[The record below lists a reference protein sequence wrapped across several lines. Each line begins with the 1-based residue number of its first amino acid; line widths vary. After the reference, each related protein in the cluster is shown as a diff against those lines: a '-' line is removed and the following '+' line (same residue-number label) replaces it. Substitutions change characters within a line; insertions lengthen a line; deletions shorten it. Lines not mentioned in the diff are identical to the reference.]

1 MRGRTVIILINKR
14 ECVLGCL
21 LLCLGAGSA
30 AATDIKNDPPTH
42 EYSVRVDADLD
53 RLEVRADFAFPVY
66 RVRAR
71 SSDARNYVENLE
83 SCDGQPLRVRYRHLE
98 LPAGGIRCF
107 RYEVRLRAAAA
118 RDRRNS
124 SLHRDNLLASPSIWL
139 WRPPLDERSDLRV
152 RFDVPPPVRISAPW
166 QPLDETGLE
175 YRIPTS
181 PENASA
187 AVAFGEFVDA
197 HPEIPGATL
206 RVAVMRPWRGG
217 VRHELVD
224 WAAEAA
230 RNVSLSYGR
239 LPNPSPHVVVVPIDS
254 SRNGSPVPF
263 GRVIRDGGESVEL
276 FVRRNASMASLRADW
291 TATHEFSHLMLPYL
305 GSRHRWISEGFAQ
318 YLQNVLLAR
327 SGTYTAELAWQKLY
341 EGFRRGEASRP
352 ELSPI
357 EAAASRARGSTMK
370 VYWSGAVL
378 ALEADVE
385 LRRSSGGEQSLDSVL
400 EAFMRC
406 CLPAK
411 RRWRGTELLEKL
423 DELAGRPVFMP
434 LYHRYGD
441 RAGFPDHEPLF
452 AELGIEIVRNRVV
465 FDDDA
470 PLASIRRAM
479 FAPRTPEQAARRLGV
494 DPPAGDDQP
503 AAGPSPDKESSSS
516 RSSQRSTIG

>member
-1 MRGRTVIILINKR
+1 
-14 ECVLGCL
+14 
-21 LLCLGAGSA
+21 
-30 AATDIKNDPPTH
+30 
-42 EYSVRVDADLD
+42 VRVHADLD

-71 SSDARNYVENLE
+71 SSAARNYIENLRN
-83 SCDGQPLRVRYRHLE
+83 CDGEALRTRYRHVT
-98 LPAGGIRCF
+98 LPRGGVRCL
-107 RYEVRLRAAAA
+107 RYEIRLRAAAA
-118 RDRRNS
+118 RDRRNT

-139 WRPPLDERSDLRV
+139 LRPPLDEHSELHVYFEAPPPLRV
-152 RFDVPPPVRISAPW
+152 SAPW
-166 QPLDETGLE
+166 QPLDDAGFR

-181 PENASA
+181 PENAGA

-206 RVAVMRPWRGG
+206 RVALMRPWRGR

-254 SRNGSPVPF
+254 SRLGSPVPF

-327 SGTYTAELAWQKLY
+327 SGTYTAERAWQKLY

-385 LRRSSGGEQSLDSVL
+385 LRRRSGGEQSLDTVL

-423 DELAGRPVFMP
+423 DELAGTPVFMP
-434 LYHRYGD
+434 LYDRYGD
-441 RAGFPDHEPLF
+441 RAGFPDHEPVF
-452 AELGIEIVRNRVV
+452 AELGIAVVRNRVV
-465 FDDDA
+465 FEDEA

-479 FAPRTPEQAARRLGV
+479 LAPRTPEQAARLLEQV
-494 DPPAGDDQP
+494 PPTDDDRNNNQP
-503 AAGPSPDKESSSS
+503 AAGPSSGPLSDEGSSDTGPSGDGPSGNRSSSS
-516 RSSQRSTIG
+516 RSSQRSTTG

>member
-1 MRGRTVIILINKR
+1 M
-14 ECVLGCL
+14 
-21 LLCLGAGSA
+21 
-30 AATDIKNDPPTH
+30 
-42 EYSVRVDADLD
+42 RVDTDLD

-71 SSDARNYVENLE
+71 SNSARSYIRNLT
-83 SCDGQPLRVRYRHLE
+83 SCDGEPLRVRYRHVE
-98 LPAGGIRCF
+98 LPADGVRCL

-118 RDRRNS
+118 RDRRNT
-124 SLHRDNLLASPSIWL
+124 SLHRDNLLASPSMWL
-139 WRPPLDERSDLRV
+139 WRPPLDERSNLHV
-152 RFDVPPPVRISAPW
+152 RFEVAPHVRVSAPW
-166 QPLDETGLE
+166 QSLSETGLD

-181 PENASA
+181 PENAGA

-197 HPEIPGATL
+197 RPKIPGATL
-206 RVAVMRPWRGG
+206 RLAVMRPRTGR
-217 VRHELVD
+217 VRHELVN
-224 WAAEAA
+224 WAAAAA

-239 LPNPSPHVVVVPIDS
+239 LPNPSPHVIVVPIDS
-254 SRNGSPVPF
+254 NRSGSPVPF

-276 FVRRNASMASLRADW
+276 FVRSNASLGSLYSDW

-327 SGTYTAELAWQKLY
+327 SGTYTEELAWQKLY

-352 ELSPI
+352 DLSPI
-357 EAAASRARGSTMK
+357 EAAANRASGSTMK

-385 LRRSSGGEQSLDSVL
+385 LRRRSGGEQSLDTVL

-411 RRWRGTELLEKL
+411 RRWHGMELLEKL
-423 DELAGRPVFMP
+423 DELAGMPVFMP
-434 LYHRYGD
+434 RYHRYGGNT
-441 RAGFPDHEPLF
+441 GFPDHRPIF
-452 AELGIEIVRNRVV
+452 AELGVGIARNRVV
-465 FDDDA
+465 FDDEA

-479 FAPRTPEQAARRLGV
+479 LAPRTAEQAARLLER
-494 DPPAGDDQP
+494 DSPAGDDQP
-503 AAGPSPDKESSSS
+503 AAGPSPDKGSSSS
-516 RSSQRSTIG
+516 RSSQRSTTG